1 MRIQLDITVF
11 KVKCTM
17 QKNVKIIKQNI
28 DNLAVVE
35 TKRDASVPSAQ
46 FFLVGYLN
54 P

>member
-28 DNLAVVE
+28 DNLAVAE
-35 TKRDASVPSAQ
+35 TKRDASVPSVQ